1 VIADTDQLSI
11 QHISLDCLQVK
22 EYQVRYVPQLLE
34 YIQLALAHI
43 DEYLGLIFVVP
54 SDTQDG
60 MYTILDGHHKFCAYV
75 MTGRSD
81 ALCVVVEE
89 GGKAA

>member
-1 VIADTDQLSI
+1 MIADTDQLSI
-11 QHISLDCLQVK
+11 QHIGLDCLQVK

-34 YIQLALAHI
+34 YIQLLQEHPG
-43 DEYLGLIFVVP
+43 EYLGLIFVVP
-54 SDTQDG
+54 SETAS

-89 GGKAA
+89 GAA